1 MSGTHAGEPVSIPLD
16 LIMADPQYQPRG
28 GGLVES
34 HVRLLTESDPTTW
47 PPILVMPSTNG
58 AHILID
64 GFHRLEAARR
74 LNLPALR
81 CRIVPGAGYPE
92 AVAANIAHGLP
103 LSRSDR
109 KDAARWW
116 AEQEPDLSYREIGR
130 RVGLSDKTVAATL
143 RQGESTKSP
152 RTEPDPIARFVS
164 QIIRADDDGYAT
176 ARAVRREIECYD
188 DESRTGVAASLADIG
203 GVLVEAATP
212 YAGGR
217 ER

>member
-1 MSGTHAGEPVSIPLD
+1 MSDDQIAMIPLSH
-16 LIMADPQYQPRG
+16 LTADAAYQARG
-28 GGLVES
+28 DGVSET
-34 HVRLLTESDPTTW
+34 HVRLLMEGDPQNL
-47 PPILVMPSTNG
+47 PPVLVSPNG
-58 AHILID
+58 DGTYGLRD
-64 GFHRLEAARR
+64 GFHRFEAARR
-74 LNLPALR
+74 LGVPALR
-81 CRIVPGAGYPE
+81 CRVVDGAGYPE
-92 AVAANIAHGLP
+92 AVVANISHGLP
-103 LSRSDR
+103 LSRADR
-109 KDAARWW
+109 KNAARWW
-116 AEQEPDLSYREIGR
+116 AETAPDLSYREIGR

-203 GVLVEAATP
+203 GVLVEAATL